1 MSFTFLI
8 KSSCSTG
15 FLIKSS
21 AFTQAVVVMG
31 LQGGNGDSTNLKYFS
46 GKTAVT
52 AVTAKVT

>member
-1 MSFTFLI
+1 
-8 KSSCSTG
+8 
-15 FLIKSS
+15 
-21 AFTQAVVVMG
+21 MG